1 MANSRD
7 EWDIVLPTIKR
18 PRLWRAEPKWRVSPL
33 RVTVQSRMDQRRAVW
48 TLSNL
53 LSREKRY
60 GGLYGYGG
68 RETDPSCVAYMW
80 VRYEPWCDPEIRIP
94 CVGAACF
101 REEPGQGHYM
111 AWVWFHPYCRRSGLL
126 SRVWETFEENHPNFG
141 VAHPLSPAMLAFL
154 EKRGHAGGVKGW
166 TADRKRER
174 EERAAATPEAI
185 AAHRAP

>member
-1 MANSRD
+1 
-7 EWDIVLPTIKR
+7 
-18 PRLWRAEPKWRVSPL
+18 
-33 RVTVQSRMDQRRAVW
+33 
-48 TLSNL
+48 
-53 LSREKRY
+53 
-60 GGLYGYGG
+60 
-68 RETDPSCVAYMW
+68 MW
-80 VRYEPWCDPEIRIP
+80 LHHYPWSDPEIRIP

-166 TADRKRER
+166 QADMKRER
-174 EERAAATPEAI
+174 DERAAATPEAI
-185 AAHRAP
+185 AGHRAP